1 MNLIVPIIQIRNT
14 KNEEIDACKKRKIGR
29 KQMEC
34 FQQLM
39 NNMAVGKSLE
49 IDEPSDA

>member
-1 MNLIVPIIQIRNT
+1 MNLIVLIVQIRHT
-14 KNEEIDACKKRKIGR
+14 KNEEIDAYKKRKIGR
-29 KQMEC
+29 NQMEC

-39 NNMAVGKSLE
+39 NNVAVGKLLE